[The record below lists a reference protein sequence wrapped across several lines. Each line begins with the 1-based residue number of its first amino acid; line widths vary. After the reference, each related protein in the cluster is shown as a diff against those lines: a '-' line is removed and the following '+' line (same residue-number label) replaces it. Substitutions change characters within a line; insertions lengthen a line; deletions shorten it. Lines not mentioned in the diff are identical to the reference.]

1 MPRYLPL
8 AIIGAVLLLAIG
20 GGLMFFKW
28 KQQQQPSQTSPIV
41 PTVEATPGIS
51 ETPGAIETLAAA
63 GTPSA
68 PETPA
73 TMPTPES
80 LHIRGGAAARVTLEE
95 YGDFQ
100 CQPCGRLYPVLK
112 LVEQDYGDRL
122 RVIFRHMPLHKHEHA
137 LVAAHAAEA
146 AGLQGRFWEMHDML
160 FENSPRWT
168 KGVGTLGPDA
178 PPSRRLESSVLAMD
192 LEVRDVF
199 FRYAEILKLDVERF
213 KQDLDSD
220 PIRAR
225 VESDRARG
233 AGLSI
238 DRTPT
243 IYVNGHLVPAPS
255 SLTSEG
261 LHAAID
267 AALAGKTYEQPASP
281 SPVATPQAPK

>member
-1 MPRYLPL
+1 MRHYFPL

-20 GGLMFFKW
+20 GGFMLFKW

-41 PTVEATPGIS
+41 SIVEATPAIAK
-51 ETPGAIETLAAA
+51 TPATAM
-63 GTPSA
+63 TPSA
-68 PETPA
+68 SETSA
-73 TMPTPES
+73 TTPNAEP
-80 LHIRGGAAARVTLEE
+80 LHVRGGATARVTIEE

-100 CQPCGRLYPVLK
+100 CQPCGKLYPLLK
-112 LVEQDYGDRL
+112 VVEQDYGDRL

-137 LVAAHAAEA
+137 LLAARAAEA

-160 FENSPRWT
+160 FENSLRWT
-168 KGVGTLGPDA
+168 KGVDTVGPDA
-178 PPSRRLESSVLAMD
+178 SPSRRLGSNVLAMD

-199 FRYAEILKLDVERF
+199 FRYAEILQLDGERF

-233 AGLSI
+233 AGLGI

-243 IYVNGHLVPAPS
+243 IYVNGRHVPAPS
-255 SLTSEG
+255 ALTSEG

-267 AALAGKTYEQPASP
+267 AALAGKTYDQPASP
-281 SPVATPQAPK
+281 SPAATPEAQK

>member
-1 MPRYLPL
+1 MRHYFPL
-8 AIIGAVLLLAIG
+8 AIIGAVLLLAFG
-20 GGLMFFKW
+20 GGLMLFKW

-51 ETPGAIETLAAA
+51 ETPATA

-68 PETPA
+68 PEKSA
-73 TMPTPES
+73 TTSAPEP
-80 LHIRGGAAARVTLEE
+80 LHVRGGATARVTLEE

-100 CQPCGRLYPVLK
+100 CQPCGRLYPLLK
-112 LVEQDYGDRL
+112 AVEQDYGDRL

-137 LVAAHAAEA
+137 PLAARAAEA

-168 KGVGTLGPDA
+168 KGVDTIGPDA

-267 AALAGKTYEQPASP
+267 AALAGKTYDQPASP
-281 SPVATPQAPK
+281 SPVTTPEAQK

>member
-1 MPRYLPL
+1 MRRYLAL
-8 AIIGAVLLLAIG
+8 AIIGAVLLLAFG
-20 GGLMFFKW
+20 GGLMLFKW

-41 PTVEATPGIS
+41 PTVEATPAIS
-51 ETPGAIETLAAA
+51 ETPGTAETPGASDMPATA
-63 GTPSA
+63 SA
-68 PETPA
+68 PEP
-73 TMPTPES
+73 
-80 LHIRGGAAARVTLEE
+80 LHTRGGATARVTLEE

-100 CQPCGRLYPVLK
+100 CQPCGRFYPLLK
-112 LVEQDYGDRL
+112 TAEQDYGDRL

-137 LVAAHAAEA
+137 LLAARAAEA

-160 FENSPRWT
+160 FENSTRWT
-168 KGVGTLGPDA
+168 KGVDTVGPDA
-178 PPSRRLESSVLAMD
+178 SPLRRLESNVLAMD

-199 FRYAEILKLDVERF
+199 FRYAEILQLDIERF

-225 VESDRARG
+225 VESDRTSG
-233 AGLSI
+233 VGLGI

-243 IYVNGHLVPAPS
+243 IYVNGHHVPAPA

-267 AALAGKTYEQPASP
+267 AALAEKTFEQPASP

>member
-1 MPRYLPL
+1 MRHYFPL

-20 GGLMFFKW
+20 GGLMLFKR

-41 PTVEATPGIS
+41 SIVEATPGIS
-51 ETPGAIETLAAA
+51 ETPATA

-68 PETPA
+68 PEKSA
-73 TMPTPES
+73 TTSAPEP
-80 LHIRGGAAARVTLEE
+80 LHVRGGATARVTLEE

-100 CQPCGRLYPVLK
+100 CLPCGRLYPLLK
-112 LVEQDYGDRL
+112 AVEQDYGDRL

-137 LVAAHAAEA
+137 PLAARAAEA

-168 KGVGTLGPDA
+168 KGVDTVGPA
-178 PPSRRLESSVLAMD
+178 ASPSRRLESNVLAMD
-192 LEVRDVF
+192 SEVRDVF
-199 FRYAEILKLDVERF
+199 FHYAEILQLDGERF
-213 KQDLDSD
+213 KQDLESF

-233 AGLSI
+233 AELGI

-243 IYVNGHLVPAPS
+243 IYVNGHHVAAPS

-267 AALAGKTYEQPASP
+267 AALAGKTYDQPASP
-281 SPVATPQAPK
+281 SPVTTPEAQK